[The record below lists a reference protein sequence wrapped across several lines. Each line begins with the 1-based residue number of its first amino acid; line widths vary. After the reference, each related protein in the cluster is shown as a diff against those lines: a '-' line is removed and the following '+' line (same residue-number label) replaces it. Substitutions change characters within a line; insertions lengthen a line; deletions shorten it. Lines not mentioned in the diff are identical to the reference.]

1 MNVALQTTMSPRP
14 VTVRSL
20 VEPGCM
26 TVCLRLAAGA
36 AGLDRTV
43 NYPRIQKSGLALVG
57 HYEGLAA
64 DRVQIMGQTEM
75 SYLGAMTSAARTAA
89 LEGFLGCG
97 VCCVVVTAGI
107 RPPAELLRAAETT
120 GCPVLVSEV
129 RSSVT
134 INALHAYLDERLALR
149 ARVHGVFVD
158 VFGVGILL
166 CGRSGIG
173 KSECG
178 LELVQRGHRLVADDM
193 VECLLRP
200 PDVVYGSATELLK
213 NHLEVRGLGVLNIK
227 DLFGVAAVRDRKR
240 IDLVIHLLAQ
250 EDDVPWDRLGV
261 DDETHEIVGVRIPL
275 RRIPVRP
282 GKNTA
287 NTIEVGAR
295 NELLRQ
301 AGIHSARA
309 FHARLAEALG
319 MPDPSAPGEAL
330 LARGHGEASSAP
342 PPPWADPGHGS
353 NGDEGGGES
362 QGGPR

>member
-1 MNVALQTTMSPRP
+1 MLPRP
-14 VTVRSL
+14 VTVQSL
-20 VEPGCM
+20 VEPGAM
-26 TVCLRLAAGA
+26 PVALRAVAGVR
-36 AGLDRTV
+36 GLDRTV
-43 NYPRIQKSGLALVG
+43 GHPRIQKSGLALVG
-57 HYEGLAA
+57 HFEGLTP
-64 DRVQIMGQTEM
+64 DRVQILGQTEM
-75 SYLGAMTSAARTAA
+75 SFLAAMPRPTRRDA
-89 LEGFLGCG
+89 LEGFLGRG

-107 RPPAELLRAAETT
+107 DPPTELVWAAEHTD
-120 GCPVLVSEV
+120 CPVLVSEA
-129 RSSVT
+129 RSSMT
-134 INALHAYLDERLALR
+134 INALHAFLDERLALR

-173 KSECG
+173 KSECA

-193 VECLLRP
+193 VECSLRP
-200 PDVVYGSATELLK
+200 PDIVYGSATELLK

-240 IDLVIHLLAQ
+240 VDLVIHLLAQ
-250 EDDVPWDRLGV
+250 DDEVPWDRLGI
-261 DDETHEIVGVRIPL
+261 DDETHEIVGVNIPL

-287 NTIEVGAR
+287 STIEVGAR

-319 MPDPSAPGEAL
+319 MPDPSAPVEAPPK
-330 LARGHGEASSAP
+330 RGLGEASSAP
-342 PPPWADPGHGS
+342 PPPWVDAGY
-353 NGDEGGGES
+353 GGGGDD
-362 QGGPR
+362 GGDSSGGTW